1 MKNLWLYQGESE
13 FDNRTGLQYCSA
25 RCMKTR
31 AKKDDGH
38 KEKVFIIQQCICE
51 KFYLYPISL
60 YQEPRVGG
68 ASLLAQLNNF
78 TAREY
83 LSPGSQTV
91 PGKVLKG
98 TCKIT
103 TWNMQGAI
111 NMDQITLYLN
121 TSKPAILCI
130 QEAKINEDNKH
141 IFKNKNYNAYLD
153 LKTGDLVTFVRKD
166 LKSHIIKDSAIK
178 EITYT
183 IVHVKAEGK
192 IIHIINI
199 YARDGKL
206 QHSHLTYL
214 MEKYKNTILAGD
226 LNAKHIDLLQHTQRT
241 PYNRNGIQLK
251 TYLEGRDRIHT
262 VPPPVSIHN
271 VNDPT
276 EWTHTTPDRKWA
288 QIDYILSH
296 STITHKLIETQYE
309 YTLISDHQ
317 GLSVRAP
324 ELFPETHTTSRT
336 KFVPDWRTYD
346 EWKYKFITEMEMEAA
361 IINGNWYELP
371 THKKVEVFTNIQKYA
386 FENSIKIP

>member
-31 AKKDDGH
+31 AKKDDGL

-51 KFYLYPISL
+51 KFYLYFIPL

-141 IFKNKNYNAYLD
+141 IFKNKNIM
-153 LKTGDLVTFVRKD
+153 
-166 LKSHIIKDSAIK
+166 HI
-178 EITYT
+178 
-183 IVHVKAEGK
+183 
-192 IIHIINI
+192 
-199 YARDGKL
+199 
-206 QHSHLTYL
+206 LT
-214 MEKYKNTILAGD
+214 
-226 LNAKHIDLLQHTQRT
+226 
-241 PYNRNGIQLK
+241 
-251 TYLEGRDRIHT
+251 
-262 VPPPVSIHN
+262 
-271 VNDPT
+271 
-276 EWTHTTPDRKWA
+276 
-288 QIDYILSH
+288 
-296 STITHKLIETQYE
+296 
-309 YTLISDHQ
+309 
-317 GLSVRAP
+317 
-324 ELFPETHTTSRT
+324 
-336 KFVPDWRTYD
+336 
-346 EWKYKFITEMEMEAA
+346 
-361 IINGNWYELP
+361 
-371 THKKVEVFTNIQKYA
+371 
-386 FENSIKIP
+386 